1 MWAAIENSDPQGVET
16 TKITVTVYK
25 NKLKTHAAILLGCVL
40 CIFSC
45 GGRSAEVA
53 PPVGLAKQVLEDS
66 SYTWVAVKTPH
77 FRFYYEADTYAAQHF
92 AELRQGAE
100 EARLQALKLLGE
112 KNYAP
117 VIDLFYLDSRE
128 KMVPALGTQP
138 LGSSERQSNTV
149 LLVCHE
155 QQRPLHRHEIMHVL
169 SMNLWPLPP
178 LLEAWLLEGLAVYAD
193 APCSGFS
200 LHEIAAQLQRE
211 NKLLPLYNLVYAF
224 YQPQDLRAYMQGGSV
239 VQFLF
244 ENWGHEKFRQ
254 LWARGVGGLPEI
266 TGKSYREFEQEWRV
280 FLLKQENAR
289 IGLDWEKLIAKGCE

>member
-1 MWAAIENSDPQGVET
+1 M
-16 TKITVTVYK
+16 
-25 NKLKTHAAILLGCVL
+25 KTHALIALGFL
-40 CIFSC
+40 IFSC
-45 GGRSAEVA
+45 SKRPIEG
-53 PPVGLAKQVLEDS
+53 PPPAGLAKQMLADS
-66 SYTWVAVKTPH
+66 SYTWMAFQTPH
-77 FRFYYEADTYAAQHF
+77 FRFYYEPNSYAAAHIE
-92 AELRQGAE
+92 ALSEAAA
-100 EARLQALKLLGE
+100 EARSHALKLLGE
-112 KNYAP
+112 NNYAP

-138 LGSSERQSNTV
+138 LGWSERQSNTV
-149 LLVCHE
+149 LLVCNE
-155 QQRPLHRHEIMHVL
+155 KQRPLHRHEIMHVL

-211 NKLLPLYNLVYAF
+211 DKLLPLYNLVYAF

-266 TGKSYREFEQEWRV
+266 TGKSYREFEQEWRM

-289 IGLDWEKLIAKGCE
+289 IRLDWKELITKGCD